1 MIELAQ
7 HIEALL
13 LENDC
18 VIVPGLGGFITHY
31 NPASMIEKENL
42 FLPPIRVI
50 GFNAQLK
57 MNDGLLAQSY
67 MAVYGTNFPDANK
80 MVQSHVKSLIAALH
94 ENGKADL
101 PNIGELRYSI
111 HNTYDFQPYDNKIT
125 TPYLYGLDTFE
136 MLQWTELERLQ
147 SVKTPLRPSVPNK
160 ERRSISIRF
169 NTAYLSTAA
178 AVVAAIVLSFFFSTP
193 IENTEVIE
201 ENYAKVLPS
210 EIFEKL
216 EKHSLAINP
225 VVVNMPENKP
235 AASEKLKESGIGKKI
250 ANPITAKEVKVNKVV
265 TNAAENTSGLS
276 TATPGTQAHSEKS
289 EITADKEN
297 GRSSGA
303 EESASNVS
311 EKTFH
316 IIIASVGTERDA
328 KAMAEHLVAKGYKEA
343 KAIIGDGKMRVSIE
357 SCATEAEAYQA
368 MNKIKGNGNYKN
380 AWVLGK

>member
-42 FLPPIRVI
+42 FLPPTRVI

-80 MVQSHVKSLIAALH
+80 MVQSHVKNLFAALH

-111 HNTYDFQPYDNKIT
+111 HSTYDFQPYDNKIT

-136 MLQWTELERLQ
+136 MLQWAELEKSQ
-147 SVKTPLRPSVPNK
+147 SVKTPLRLSVPDK

-216 EKHSLAINP
+216 EKHSLAITP
-225 VVVNMPENKP
+225 IVVNMPENKP

-250 ANPITAKEVKVNKVV
+250 ANPITAKEVKVSKVV
-265 TNAAENTSGLS
+265 TNAAENANELS
-276 TATPGTQAHSEKS
+276 TATLGTQAHSEKS

-328 KAMAEHLVAKGYKEA
+328 KAMAEHLVAKGYKGA

-368 MNKIKGNGNYKN
+368 MNKIKGNGDYKN

>member
-1 MIELAQ
+1 MIS
-7 HIEALL
+7 
-13 LENDC
+13 
-18 VIVPGLGGFITHY
+18 FII
-31 NPASMIEKENL
+31 NS
-42 FLPPIRVI
+42 
-50 GFNAQLK
+50 
-57 MNDGLLAQSY
+57 
-67 MAVYGTNFPDANK
+67 
-80 MVQSHVKSLIAALH
+80 H

-250 ANPITAKEVKVNKVV
+250 ANPITAKEVKVSKVI
-265 TNAAENTSGLS
+265 TNAAENTSELS

>member
-147 SVKTPLRPSVPNK
+147 SVKTPLRPSVPDK

-250 ANPITAKEVKVNKVV
+250 ANPITAKEVKVSKVV
-265 TNAAENTSGLS
+265 TNAGENTSGLS